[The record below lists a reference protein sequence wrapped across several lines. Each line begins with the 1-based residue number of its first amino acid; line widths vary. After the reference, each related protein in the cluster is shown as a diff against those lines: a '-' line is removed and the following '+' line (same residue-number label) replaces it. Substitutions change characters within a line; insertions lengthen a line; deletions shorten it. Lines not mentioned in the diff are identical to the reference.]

1 MQKNKVKVIETNV
14 MRSAGSASITAPTK
28 WVGDTVGV
36 FIMATDYTSE
46 NPQPNLP
53 HPPRKVINFKA
64 GFTTSDK
71 VLA

>member
-1 MQKNKVKVIETNV
+1 MQNILIYHVFGTMTLQNNCLYIY
-14 MRSAGSASITAPTK
+14 MS
-28 WVGDTVGV
+28 VGDTVGI

-53 HPPRKVINFKA
+53 HPPRKVIHFKA

>member
-1 MQKNKVKVIETNV
+1 MCKSEVKLIETNV
-14 MRSAGSASITAPTK
+14 MRSVGAASITAPNK

-64 GFTTSDK
+64 GFTTADK